1 MPERDA
7 IYIGIRGTV
16 LALDS
21 STGAE
26 IWKAELKG
34 ASFVNVTFQDGKI
47 LAATK
52 GELFCLDAATG
63 TTRWKNELKGLGLGF
78 VTIAGSAQTPAM
90 AALHQQQ
97 SDGAAA
103 AAAAGAAAG

>member
-1 MPERDA
+1 MAGRDA

-26 IWKAELKG
+26 IWKTELKG
-34 ASFVNVTFQDGKI
+34 SSFVNVTLQDGKI

-52 GELFCLDAATG
+52 GELFCLDSTTG
-63 TTRWKNELKGLGLGF
+63 TTLWKNELTGLGLGF
-78 VTIAGSAQTPAM
+78 VTIAGAAQTPAM
-90 AALHQQQ
+90 AALRQQQ

-103 AAAAGAAAG
+103 AAVAGS